1 MRKKKKKAI
10 TYVFCACYV
19 FFFYAKL
26 YMEYKQNPEFC
37 GYRKKKQQQQKNN
50 NQENDLVTLEIQFIE
65 KKSLNLCTASTV

>member
-1 MRKKKKKAI
+1 
-10 TYVFCACYV
+10 
-19 FFFYAKL
+19 
-26 YMEYKQNPEFC
+26 MEYKQNPEFC